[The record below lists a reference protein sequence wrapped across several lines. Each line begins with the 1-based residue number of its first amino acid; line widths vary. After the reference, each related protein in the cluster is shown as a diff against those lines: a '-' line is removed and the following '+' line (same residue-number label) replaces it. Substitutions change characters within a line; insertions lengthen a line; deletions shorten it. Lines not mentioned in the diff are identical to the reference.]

1 MKYFRL
7 LNTKN
12 KLLLSVAVLLII
24 TSTTVLVEY
33 LNHNFQNSIKLH
45 RQQQLSQQLSLV
57 RANLESELNANIF
70 LADSLA
76 TIITVNPQS
85 GPQEWEKLAET
96 LFLKASSIRNI
107 AIAPNNIV
115 NFVYPLAGNEAVI
128 GLDYRTLPEQFL
140 TVELARQR
148 QEIFIAGPLAL
159 IQGGNAV
166 IARMPVFTNPPLNTQ
181 YWGTCSVVVD
191 IDKLFTLAGVTAL
204 ASQGKLAIR
213 GKNGAGDQ
221 GDVFYGEQEIFEQA
235 FATETIRLLSGS
247 WVLALAEAPGSI
259 LPENQWFT
267 IIVRLIGYTIGS
279 LLLLVFVSLFYGFQ
293 LAQLNALQDPL
304 TLLPNRRF
312 TMQLL
317 EKLVKSGSKFSILN
331 LDVDNFKQVN
341 DSYGH
346 AVGDSLL
353 QEVAKRLRE
362 PLRSYD
368 TVCRLSGDEFLIV
381 LPRVTRERDIESILN
396 KLKGKFQETD
406 FQTKGINLKIALS
419 IGFASYP
426 EDAQDLE
433 SLLHHADLAMYKQKE
448 QHKMA
453 KTKDHTQS

>member
-12 KLLLSVAVLLII
+12 KLLLSVALLLLI

-76 TIITVNPQS
+76 TIITVNPLS

-115 NFVYPLAGNEAVI
+115 SFVYPLAGNEAVL
-128 GLDYRTLPEQFL
+128 GLDYRSLPEQFL

-148 QEIFIAGPLAL
+148 QEIFIAGPLTL
-159 IQGGNAV
+159 LQGGNAV
-166 IARMPVFTNPPLNTQ
+166 IARMPVFTDPPINNQ

-191 IDKLFTLAGVTAL
+191 IDKLFELAGVTAL
-204 ASQGKLAIR
+204 AYQGKLAIR
-213 GKNGAGDQ
+213 GKNGSGEQ
-221 GDVFYGEQEIFEQA
+221 GDVFYGDEDIFTQA

-247 WVLALAEAPGSI
+247 WVLALAEGPNNRSA
-259 LPENQWFT
+259 ENQWLS

-279 LLLLVFVSLFYGFQ
+279 LLLLVFISLFYGFQ

-317 EKLVKSGSKFSILN
+317 EKLVKAGSQFSILS
-331 LDVDNFKQVN
+331 LDVDNFKHVN

-353 QEVAKRLRE
+353 QEVAKILQQ

-368 TVCRLSGDEFLIV
+368 TVCRLSGDEFLII
-381 LPRVTRERDIESILN
+381 LPRVTRKQDIESIIN
-396 KLKGKFQETD
+396 KLNSKLLEND

-419 IGFASYP
+419 IGFASFP
-426 EDAQDLE
+426 SDASDIE
-433 SLLHHADLAMYKQKE
+433 SLLHHADLAMYKEKE

-453 KTKDHTQS
+453 

>member
-7 LNTKN
+7 LNTPN
-12 KLLLSVAVLLII
+12 KLLLSLALLVI
-24 TSTTVLVEY
+24 TISTVVLVEY
-33 LNHNFQNSIKLH
+33 LNENFQQSVKQH

-76 TIITVNPQS
+76 TIITVNPLS
-85 GPQEWEKLAET
+85 GPDEWEKLAQT

-115 NFVYPLAGNEAVI
+115 SFVYPVPGNEAVL
-128 GLDYRTLPEQFL
+128 GLDYRTLPEQFR

-148 QEIFIAGPLAL
+148 QEIFIAGPLTL
-159 IQGGNAV
+159 VQGGNAV
-166 IARMPVFTNPPLNTQ
+166 IARMPVFTNPPFNTQ

-191 IDKLFTLAGVTAL
+191 MDKLFNLAGVTAL
-204 ASQGKLAIR
+204 SGQGKLAIR
-213 GKNGAGDQ
+213 GKDGTGEQ
-221 GDVFYGEQEIFEQA
+221 GDVFFGEPTVFSQA
-235 FATETIRLLSGS
+235 FATETIRLLNGS
-247 WVLALAEAPGSI
+247 WVLALAEAPGSYQA
-259 LPENQWFT
+259 ENRWFA
-267 IIVRLIGYTIGS
+267 ISVRLIGYTIGG
-279 LLLLVFVSLFYGFQ
+279 LLLLVFISLFYGFQ
-293 LAQLNALQDPL
+293 LAQINALQDPL

-317 EKLVKSGSKFSILN
+317 EKLVKAGSQFSILS
-331 LDVDNFKQVN
+331 LDVDNFKLVN

-353 QEVAKRLRE
+353 REVARILQQ

-368 TVCRLSGDEFLIV
+368 TVCRLSGDEFLVV
-381 LPRVTRERDIESILN
+381 LPRVTEKSDIHSIIN
-396 KLKGKFQETD
+396 KLNNAVLASNL
-406 FQTKGINLKIALS
+406 QTKGIRLQIALS
-419 IGFASYP
+419 IGYASFP
-426 EDAQDLE
+426 KDAQDIE

-448 QHKMA
+448 QHKKA
-453 KTKDHTQS
+453 G

>member
-12 KLLLSVAVLLII
+12 KLLLSVALLLLI

-76 TIITVNPQS
+76 TIITVNPLS

-115 NFVYPLAGNEAVI
+115 SFVYPLAGNEAVL
-128 GLDYRTLPEQFL
+128 GLDYRSLPEQFL

-148 QEIFIAGPLAL
+148 QEIFIAGPLTL
-159 IQGGNAV
+159 LQGGNAV
-166 IARMPVFTNPPLNTQ
+166 IARMPVFTDPPINNQ

-191 IDKLFTLAGVTAL
+191 IDKLFELAGVTAL
-204 ASQGKLAIR
+204 AYQGKLAIR
-213 GKNGAGDQ
+213 GKNGSGEQ
-221 GDVFYGEQEIFEQA
+221 GDVFYGDEDIFAQA

-247 WVLALAEAPGSI
+247 WVLALAEGPNNRSA
-259 LPENQWFT
+259 ENQWLS

-279 LLLLVFVSLFYGFQ
+279 LLLLVFISLFYGFQ

-317 EKLVKSGSKFSILN
+317 EKLVKAGSQFSILS
-331 LDVDNFKQVN
+331 LDVDNFKHVN

-353 QEVAKRLRE
+353 QEVAKILQQ

-368 TVCRLSGDEFLIV
+368 TVCRLSGDEFLII
-381 LPRVTRERDIESILN
+381 LPRVTRKQDIESIIN
-396 KLKGKFQETD
+396 KLNSKLLEND

-419 IGFASYP
+419 IGFASFP
-426 EDAQDLE
+426 SDASDIE
-433 SLLHHADLAMYKQKE
+433 SLLHHADLAMYKEKE

-453 KTKDHTQS
+453 